1 MSPLPTSVLVSLCL
15 SAAAGLARAQTVK
28 AADSLTSRF
37 IVNAAAVAAKPQAQS
52 SLRYAALHSAL
63 PEGIIRTSVEKRFG
77 VRDTAVGEAGFL
89 CGLLPHPDTSGAAA
103 AYGHDPDGRF
113 VGAKLKLSF

>member
-1 MSPLPTSVLVSLCL
+1 MSVLRTAVLIGFCL

-28 AADSLTSRF
+28 AADSLTSLF
-37 IVNAAAVAAKPQAQS
+37 IVNSAAVAAKPVAQS
-52 SLRYAALHSAL
+52 SLRYAALHPAL
-63 PEGIIRTSVEKRFG
+63 PEGIVRTSVEKRFG

-103 AYGHDPDGRF
+103 AYGHDPEGRF
-113 VGAKLKLSF
+113 VGAKLRLSF

>member
-1 MSPLPTSVLVSLCL
+1 MSIRFRVVLLSLTLC
-15 SAAAGLARAQTVK
+15 AVAGLAQAQTVK

-37 IVNAAAVAAKPQAQS
+37 IVNGAAVVAKPTAQS
-52 SLRYAALHSAL
+52 SLRYAALQSPL
-63 PEGIIRTSVEKRFG
+63 PEGIVRTSVETRFG
-77 VRDTAVGEAGFL
+77 VRDKAAGEAGFL
-89 CGLLPHPDTSGAAA
+89 CGLLPHPDTAGAAA